1 MVLLNVA
8 MGWEGIMQSALAKFI
23 MASSV
28 LAVLQ
33 TLQPAFAASCKWTAK
48 MEEDEGGS
56 VLTASVCGG
65 PKADAHL
72 MLVCFDKPVLSYDLG
87 TAGQQLEPGNSASF
101 TFKGGDEAVTK
112 KLDLEAMYN
121 YFTAELSKDDPLLG
135 LLRGKGDITVSADKY
150 GENSFP
156 LTGSSAAIG
165 KVLAQ
170 CGKGSAGDAD

>member
-1 MVLLNVA
+1 
-8 MGWEGIMQSALAKFI
+8 MQSALAKFM
-23 MASSV
+23 MAGSV
-28 LAVLQ
+28 LAALQ
-33 TLQPAFAASCKWTAK
+33 AAQPAFAASCNWSAK

-87 TAGQQLEPGNSASF
+87 GAGQQLEPGISASF
-101 TFKGGDEAVTK
+101 TFKGGDKSVTK

-135 LLRGKGDITVSADKY
+135 LLRGKGDVTVTADKY
-150 GENSFP
+150 GGNSFP

-165 KVLAQ
+165 KVLTQ